1 MIRPTQPN
9 TAPAPHG
16 QALHS
21 PARSGNQP
29 LTRLPQATLALG
41 LLFGLVVDQL
51 WFGHDP
57 TPLLLTLLTALFC
70 GSGLALAW
78 QAGSVQRHWQVLW
91 SGVALLSQ
99 ALLLL
104 RSSTDVLHPLLLLCS
119 LAALALFVL
128 QRGNVSLDQV
138 QPSQCL
144 QLPRIVLGTL
154 LSGSLTLLRAAAGPT
169 PRRGLPVLAILAG
182 LALALGALAV
192 FTLLFTLA
200 DAGFERWLDQLFS
213 EVPDVSGHLLL
224 VLVATWAA
232 SGLLSL
238 AWCSPEL
245 GSRAVLMQLHP
256 WTVGVLLATLSPLF
270 LIFAGFQLA
279 NLLDTPAD
287 TAARA
292 GLSLAEFARRGFFQL
307 LASAGLTL
315 GLLTLLSTSASQV
328 WYRRFACV
336 LLGCVGIMLA
346 AATQRIAFYVQSFG
360 LSVDRVVAS
369 VFIAWVALS
378 MVAFVAT
385 VLRQRPGAFIACLT
399 GSGLVLCLLL
409 AAANPAAVVVE
420 SNAARSGSGQLPLD
434 TDYLLSLGEDAVPAL
449 VAVLPSLDPTTQ
461 CLLVQALQERWSTP
475 PVSSTDWRDWTLS
488 VMRAR
493 ASLRDTDTYL
503 RRCP

>member
-1 MIRPTQPN
+1 
-9 TAPAPHG
+9 
-16 QALHS
+16 
-21 PARSGNQP
+21 
-29 LTRLPQATLALG
+29 
-41 LLFGLVVDQL
+41 
-51 WFGHDP
+51 
-57 TPLLLTLLTALFC
+57 
-70 GSGLALAW
+70 
-78 QAGSVQRHWQVLW
+78 
-91 SGVALLSQ
+91 
-99 ALLLL
+99 
-104 RSSTDVLHPLLLLCS
+104 
-119 LAALALFVL
+119 
-128 QRGNVSLDQV
+128 
-138 QPSQCL
+138 
-144 QLPRIVLGTL
+144 
-154 LSGSLTLLRAAAGPT
+154 
-169 PRRGLPVLAILAG
+169 
-182 LALALGALAV
+182 
-192 FTLLFTLA
+192 
-200 DAGFERWLDQLFS
+200 
-213 EVPDVSGHLLL
+213 
-224 VLVATWAA
+224 
-232 SGLLSL
+232 
-238 AWCSPEL
+238 
-245 GSRAVLMQLHP
+245 
-256 WTVGVLLATLSPLF
+256 
-270 LIFAGFQLA
+270 
-279 NLLDTPAD
+279 
-287 TAARA
+287 
-292 GLSLAEFARRGFFQL
+292 
-307 LASAGLTL
+307 
-315 GLLTLLSTSASQV
+315 V

-369 VFIAWVALS
+369 LFIAWVALS